1 MIIYAPVDAL
11 RAHQLTKG
19 RQDVRYYLNALH
31 FKGDEIQTS
40 NGHVALSTRHAIT
53 QAPEEGLILNISAPP
68 TGRAYTTAAI
78 DTEAGI
84 VYWCAQMGD
93 KPKDFDHLGEGW
105 FKTLRLA
112 VGTVDIVDARY
123 PDLGRVIESA
133 RSNSKAV
140 TDVKVMAEYLGLV
153 EKLGK
158 KFGIKMP
165 FVDLHFAGKD
175 MPMRVEFKTPFGP
188 STMIIMPARP

>member
-40 NGHVALSTRHAIT
+40 NGHVALSTRSALT
-53 QAPEEGLILNISAPP
+53 EAPTEGLILNVSTPP
-68 TGRAYTTAAI
+68 TGRAYSTAVI

-84 VYWCAQMGD
+84 VYWCAQMAD
-93 KPKDFDHLGEGW
+93 KPQDLEGFDFRRQ
-105 FKTLRLA
+105 RLA
-112 VGTVDIVDARY
+112 VGTVDVVDANY
-123 PDLGRVIESA
+123 PNLTAVIESA
-133 RSNSKAV
+133 KNNSKAV

-165 FVDLHFAGKD
+165 FVDLHFAGNN

>member
-1 MIIYAPVDAL
+1 M
-11 RAHQLTKG
+11 
-19 RQDVRYYLNALH
+19 
-31 FKGDEIQTS
+31 
-40 NGHVALSTRHAIT
+40 
-53 QAPEEGLILNISAPP
+53 
-68 TGRAYTTAAI
+68 I

-84 VYWCAQMGD
+84 VYWCAQMAD
-93 KPKDFDHLGEGW
+93 KPQDLEGFDFRRQ
-105 FKTLRLA
+105 RLA
-112 VGTVDIVDARY
+112 VGTVDVVDANY
-123 PDLGRVIESA
+123 PNLTAVIESA
-133 RSNSKAV
+133 KNNSKAV

-165 FVDLHFAGKD
+165 FVDLHFAGNN

>member
-40 NGHVALSTRHAIT
+40 NGHVALSTRSALT
-53 QAPEEGLILNISAPP
+53 EAPEEGLILDISAPP
-68 TGRAYTTAAI
+68 TGRAYSTAAI

-84 VYWCAQMGD
+84 VYWCAQMAD
-93 KPKDFDHLGEGW
+93 KPKDLEGFD
-105 FKTLRLA
+105 FRRQRLA

-123 PDLGRVIESA
+123 PDLGRVIDSA
-133 RSNSKAV
+133 KNNSKAV

-158 KFGIKMP
+158 KFGVKMP

-175 MPMRVEFKTPFGP
+175 MPIRVEFKTPFGP

>member
-40 NGHVALSTRHAIT
+40 NGHVALSTRSALT
-53 QAPEEGLILNISAPP
+53 EAPAEGLILNVSTPP
-68 TGRAYTTAAI
+68 TGRAYSTAVI

-84 VYWCAQMGD
+84 VYWCAQMAD
-93 KPKDFDHLGEGW
+93 KPQDLEGFDFRRQ
-105 FKTLRLA
+105 RLA

-133 RSNSKAV
+133 KNNSKAV

>member
-40 NGHVALSTRHAIT
+40 NGHVALSTHHAIT
-53 QAPEEGLILNISAPP
+53 EAPEEGLILDISAPP
-68 TGRAYTTAAI
+68 TGRAYSTAVI

-84 VYWCAQMGD
+84 VYWCAQMAD
-93 KPKDFDHLGEGW
+93 KPKDLEGFD
-105 FKTLRLA
+105 FRRQRLA

-123 PDLGRVIESA
+123 PDLGRVIDSA
-133 RSNSKAV
+133 KNNSKAV

-158 KFGIKMP
+158 KFGVKMP

-175 MPMRVEFKTPFGP
+175 MPIRVEFKTPFGP